1 MLLVMFKKLWN
12 FYKVPLLISLTLA
25 IVLIS
30 IKVEKQVLG
39 ITLIVLGSLIGT
51 FFLDLDYFIWAFF
64 LEPASD
70 FSKTLVGYTKHADFM
85 NIVNHI
91 YYHKNELQEKTL
103 NSVFFQVVL
112 AAMSVI
118 VVSTTHYN
126 LVKAL
131 ILSIF
136 ANSIYRMFECYFEG
150 RANEWFWALKKKP
163 GRNGVILYGVVLVI
177 VLMFSVKLF

>member
-12 FYKVPLLISLTLA
+12 FYKIPLLISLTLA
-25 IVLIS
+25 IVLIG
-30 IKVEKQVLG
+30 IKVEREVLG

-70 FSKTLVGYTKHADFM
+70 FSKTLAAYTKHADFI

-103 NSVFFQVVL
+103 NSVFFQIVL
-112 AAMSVI
+112 AAMSV
-118 VVSTTHYN
+118 VAVSTTHYN

-131 ILSIF
+131 VLSIF
-136 ANSIYRMFECYFEG
+136 ANSIYRMLECYFEG
-150 RANEWFWALKKKP
+150 RTNEWFWALKNKP
-163 GRNGVILYGVVLVI
+163 GRSGVILYGIVLIVVLI
-177 VLMFSVKLF
+177 FSVRLF

>member
-1 MLLVMFKKLWN
+1 MILMMFKKLWN
-12 FYKVPLLISLTLA
+12 FYKIPLLISLTLA

-70 FSKTLVGYTKHADFM
+70 FSKTLAGYTRHADFM

-91 YYHKNELQEKTL
+91 YYHKNDLREKTL
-103 NSVFFQVVL
+103 NSVFFQIVL
-112 AAMSVI
+112 AGMSVI
-118 VVSTTHYN
+118 VVSSTHFN
-126 LVKAL
+126 LIKAFV
-131 ILSIF
+131 LSIF

-150 RANEWFWALKKKP
+150 RTDEWFWALKNKP
-163 GRNGVILYGVVLVI
+163 KRNGVIMYGMVLLVVLI
-177 VLMFSVKLF
+177 FSVRLF